1 MPVPFT
7 ENTGKK
13 QRAGTPFPAADM
25 SIPAGRPNAGHRSP
39 ITSPSPLE
47 PVARRSPG
55 LVFPGESRL
64 SLTQPPPSIHPSTGR
79 SRCDVIG
86 GASALH
92 FCRQQQH
99 AARADTHER
108 HKIRC
113 GSERGHHLIPPP
125 TTLLP
130 EHRSLRASS
139 AMKSPD
145 LAPSLQRGCSVQDTR
160 SRTLIGRSWTI
171 NTQCL
176 FLLPGTIGQAKT
188 TRHIR
193 WLNRAESRQ
202 RRCSICFTKKWCFAS
217 YIIPYFHPR
226 NGSSFSFEHLS

>member
-25 SIPAGRPNAGHRSP
+25 SIPAGRPDAGHPSP
-39 ITSPSPLE
+39 HPIPLE
-47 PVARRSPG
+47 PVARRPPG
-55 LVFPGESRL
+55 LVFPGDSRL

-202 RRCSICFTKKWCFAS
+202 RRCSICFTEKWCFAS

-226 NGSSFSFEHLS
+226 NGSSFSFDHLS

>member
-25 SIPAGRPNAGHRSP
+25 SIPAGRPDAGHPSP
-39 ITSPSPLE
+39 HPIPLE
-47 PVARRSPG
+47 PVARRPPG
-55 LVFPGESRL
+55 LVFPGDSRL

-130 EHRSLRASS
+130 EHSSLRASS

-145 LAPSLQRGCSVQDTR
+145 APSLQRVCSVQDAR
-160 SRTLIGRSWTI
+160 SRTLIGRSWANQYSVSALASRHNRTSK
-171 NTQCL
+171 NH
-176 FLLPGTIGQAKT
+176 QAYQLAQQAGVQTET
-188 TRHIR
+188 T
-193 WLNRAESRQ
+193 
-202 RRCSICFTKKWCFAS
+202 KYPAS
-217 YIIPYFHPR
+217 QR
-226 NGSSFSFEHLS
+226 NGVLPDI